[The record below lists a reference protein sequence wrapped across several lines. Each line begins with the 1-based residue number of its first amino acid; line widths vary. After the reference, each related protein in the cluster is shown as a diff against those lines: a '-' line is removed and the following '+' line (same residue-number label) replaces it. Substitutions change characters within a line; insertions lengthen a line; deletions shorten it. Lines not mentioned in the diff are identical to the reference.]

1 MTADADGAEST
12 TRADGEAST
21 THADSNESTTHAD
34 SNESTTHTDSGESTT
49 HTDSGESTTHPT
61 DDASTT
67 NVDTD
72 EQQGILAVDRLTHR
86 YGTEQALDDVS
97 FAVEAGEAVAVVG
110 PSGCGKTTLVQAI
123 SGHLSPS
130 SGQVRLRGEEVT
142 DQPPEQRAVGLV
154 FQTATLY
161 PHMTVGENVAYGLG
175 PQGIDPDEQDGIVA
189 DYLSLVDLAT
199 QRQAHPAELSGG
211 QTRRVELARALAPQ
225 PDLLLLDEPL
235 SALDR
240 SLRLQLRAE
249 IARIQRETG
258 VTMLF
263 VTHNQ
268 EDAMGLADR
277 LIVMNDGAIEAIG
290 QPRQLYE
297 SPPTPFV
304 ASFLGR
310 ATELAATVVDSDP
323 LRIAVGEER
332 VTLPAATRTPPA
344 DATLRCLLRP
354 RTLSLAGDNEHTGVA
369 LSGTVQRVA
378 DLGRRYTVT
387 VRTTDGT
394 EIRVE
399 QTTAPPAEGDAVTVT
414 VPRESLLVFTAAGNP
429 VVES

>member
-1 MTADADGAEST
+1 MTADADEAASTTRGDTDEST
-12 TRADGEAST
+12 TDTTEERST
-21 THADSNESTTHAD
+21 TGVAGDERQQLVVDSLS
-34 SNESTTHTDSGESTT
+34 
-49 HTDSGESTTHPT
+49 
-61 DDASTT
+61 
-67 NVDTD
+67 
-72 EQQGILAVDRLTHR
+72 HR

-97 FAVEAGEAVAVVG
+97 FGLDTGEVVAVVG

-130 SGQVRLRGEEVT
+130 SGEIRLRGEAVT

-154 FQTATLY
+154 FQTPTLY

-175 PQGIDPDEQDGIVA
+175 PQGIDPDERAEIVA
-189 DYLSLVDLAT
+189 DYLALVDLED
-199 QRQAHPAELSGG
+199 QRGAHPAGLSGG

-240 SLRLQLRAE
+240 TLRLRLRTA

-258 VTMLF
+258 VTMLV

-268 EDAMGLADR
+268 DDAMGLADR

-290 QPRQLYE
+290 TPRRLYE

-310 ATELAATVVDSDP
+310 ATELTATVVDSDP
-323 LRIAVGEER
+323 LRIALAGDE
-332 VTLPAATRTPPA
+332 VTLPAATRTPPEGT
-344 DATLRCLLRP
+344 TLRCLLRP
-354 RTLSLAGDNEHTGVA
+354 RALSLATDSEQAGLA
-369 LSGTVQRVA
+369 CSGTVQRVT
-378 DLGRRYTVT
+378 DRGRRYTVT
-387 VRTTDGT
+387 VETADGT
-394 EIRVE
+394 ALRVE
-399 QTTAPPAEGDAVTVT
+399 QTAAPPAAGDAVTVT
-414 VPRESLLVFTAAGNP
+414 AASESLLVFTAAGEP
-429 VVES
+429 VVEH

>member
-1 MTADADGAEST
+1 MTTDAGEAELTTHATETGSTTRGGTEEST
-12 TRADGEAST
+12 TRDDTDEST
-21 THADSNESTTHAD
+21 TDTTEEESTTHVGGD
-34 SNESTTHTDSGESTT
+34 GR
-49 HTDSGESTTHPT
+49 
-61 DDASTT
+61 
-67 NVDTD
+67 
-72 EQQGILAVDRLTHR
+72 QQPLAVNGLSHR
-86 YGTEQALDDVS
+86 YDTEQALDDVS
-97 FAVEAGEAVAVVG
+97 FGLDTGEVVAVVG

-130 SGQVRLRGEEVT
+130 GGRIRLRGEDVL

-154 FQTATLY
+154 FQTPTLY

-175 PQGIDPDEQDGIVA
+175 PREIAPDERAEIVA
-189 DYLSLVDLAT
+189 DYLALVDLED
-199 QRQAHPAELSGG
+199 QRQAYPAELSGG

-240 SLRLQLRAE
+240 TLRLQLRAE

-258 VTMLF
+258 VTMLV

-268 EDAMGLADR
+268 DDAMGLADR
-277 LIVMNDGAIEAIG
+277 LIVMNNGAIEAIG
-290 QPRQLYE
+290 TPRRLYE

-310 ATELAATVVDSDP
+310 ATELTATVVDSDP
-323 LRIAVGEER
+323 LRIRVAGDE

-344 DATLRCLLRP
+344 GETLRCLLRP
-354 RTLSLAGDNEHTGVA
+354 GTLSLADDSDHTG
-369 LSGTVQRVA
+369 LSLTGTVQRVA

-387 VRTTDGT
+387 VQTADGT
-394 EIRVE
+394 EVRVE
-399 QTTAPPAEGDAVTVT
+399 QTATPPAEGDAVTMT
-414 VPRESLLVFTAAGNP
+414 VSRESLLVFTAAGNP

>member
-1 MTADADGAEST
+1 MTADANGVGSAT
-12 TRADGEAST
+12 NAD
-21 THADSNESTTHAD
+21 
-34 SNESTTHTDSGESTT
+34 
-49 HTDSGESTTHPT
+49 

-67 NVDTD
+67 HVDGD
-72 EQQGILAVDRLTHR
+72 ERQGMLAVEGLTHR
-86 YGTEQALDDVS
+86 YGTEQALNDVS
-97 FAVEAGEAVAVVG
+97 FTVEAGEAVAVVG

-130 SGQVRLRGEEVT
+130 SGRIRLRGETVT
-142 DQPPEQRAVGLV
+142 DQPPEQRGVGLL
-154 FQTATLY
+154 FQTSTLY
-161 PHMTVGENVAYGLG
+161 PHMTVGENVAYGLE
-175 PQGIDPDEQDGIVA
+175 PQGIKPSERDEIVA
-189 DYLSLVDLAT
+189 NYLSLVDLTA
-199 QRQAHPAELSGG
+199 QRQAYPAELSGG
-211 QTRRVELARALAPQ
+211 QSRRVELARALAPQ
-225 PDLLLLDEPL
+225 PELLLLDEPL

-268 EDAMGLADR
+268 DDAMGLADR

-290 QPRQLYE
+290 QPRRLYE

-310 ATELAATVVDSDP
+310 PTELAATVVDSDP
-323 LRIAVGEER
+323 LRIGVADEE
-332 VTLPAATRTPPA
+332 VTLPAATRTPPVGE
-344 DATLRCLLRP
+344 TLRCLLRP
-354 RTLSLAGDNEHTGVA
+354 GKLSLADDNDHTGLT

-394 EIRVE
+394 EVRVE
-399 QTTAPPAEGDAVTVT
+399 QTAAPPAEGEAVTVT
-414 VPRESLLVFTAAGNP
+414 APRESLLVFTAAGTP